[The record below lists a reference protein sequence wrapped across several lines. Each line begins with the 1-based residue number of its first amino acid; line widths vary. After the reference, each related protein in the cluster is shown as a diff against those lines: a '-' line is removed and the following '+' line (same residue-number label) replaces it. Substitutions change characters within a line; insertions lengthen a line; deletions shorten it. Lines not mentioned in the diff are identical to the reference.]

1 MAKKQFKAESK
12 RLLDMMIHSIYTH
25 KEIFLRELISNAS
38 DAIDKRYYA
47 AMQKGGEGMDRS
59 DYFIRLTPSE
69 STRTLTITDNGCGMT
84 EKELEE
90 DLGTIAKSGTL
101 AFKQAMDKP
110 EEGKSAPEVDVI
122 GQFGV
127 GFYSAFMVA
136 KNIKVYSR
144 TEDGEGHVWES
155 DGQDGYTVKPFDYP
169 TVGTQIVLTLK
180 DDEEGEDYSQYLRE
194 YTLTSLVKKYSDYVR
209 YPIRMMEE
217 KRVPKGEKE
226 EGKPQEYETVME
238 DVVLNSMV
246 PLWKR
251 AKSEVTEEEYN
262 RFYRDNFFD
271 MDDPLSVIR
280 VSVEGAVSY
289 TALLFIPKKAPW
301 DFFTKGYKR
310 GLKLYSSGVMIMDAC
325 EDLLPDYFGFVK
337 GLVDS
342 PDLSLNISREM
353 LQHDRQLKAI
363 ANNLKKKIQ
372 AELKKMLDSDRE
384 KYETFY
390 KAFSQSIKFGVY
402 DQYGMNA
409 DFLKDLLLFWSA
421 AESKNVTLHEYVAAM
436 KEDQKAIYYAA
447 GDSLSHCLGLP
458 QAELIRDKG
467 YDLLCLTDD
476 VDEFAV
482 RVLGSYEEKPFKAAT
497 DDDLGLA
504 SEEEKKAME
513 EKAAES
519 KDLLEKIR
527 EDLDGKVKE
536 VKLSDRLTKSV
547 ACLNGEGGV
556 SIEMYKV
563 LKAMPNAG
571 DIPMDFVLELNPNHP
586 VFAKLAILSDE
597 DRKQYAELLY
607 QQARLMAGLPLD
619 DPAAFSELVCKLM

>member
-12 RLLDMMIHSIYTH
+12 RLLEMMIHSIYTH

-47 AMQKGGEGMDRS
+47 AMQNGGQGMDRS

-69 STRTLTITDNGCGMT
+69 STRTLTITDNGCGMS

-90 DLGTIAKSGTL
+90 NLGTIAKSGTL
-101 AFKQAMDKP
+101 AFKEAMDK
-110 EEGKSAPEVDVI
+110 GADVDVI

-136 KNIKVYSR
+136 KNIKVYSK

-155 DGQDGYTVKPFDYP
+155 DGQEGYTIKPFDYP
-169 TVGTQIVLTLK
+169 SVGTQIVLTLK
-180 DDEEGEDYSQYLRE
+180 DDEEGEDYSQYLQE
-194 YTLTSLVKKYSDYVR
+194 YTLSSLVKKYSDYVR
-209 YPIRMMEE
+209 YPIRMMQE
-217 KRVPKGEKE
+217 KRQPKPGTENAD
-226 EGKPQEYETVME
+226 KPEYENVSE

-246 PLWKR
+246 PLWKKS
-251 AKSEVTEEEYN
+251 KSEVTEEEYN

-271 MDDPLSVIR
+271 MEDPLTTIR

-301 DFFTKGYKR
+301 DFYTKGYKR

-342 PDLSLNISREM
+342 PDLSLNISREL

-372 AELKKMLDSDRE
+372 SELKKLLDSDRE

-390 KAFSQSIKFGVY
+390 KAFAQSIKFGVY

-409 DFLKDLLLFWSA
+409 DFLKDLLLYHSA
-421 AESKNVTLHEYVAAM
+421 REQKLITLHEYVAAM
-436 KEDQKAIYYAA
+436 AEGQSFIYYAA
-447 GDSLSHCLGLP
+447 GDSLAHALSLP
-458 QAELIRDKG
+458 QAELIREKG
-467 YDLLCLTDD
+467 YDMLCLTED
-476 VDEFAV
+476 VDEFAI
-482 RVLGSYEEKPFKAAT
+482 RILNEYEQKPFKAAT
-497 DDDLGLA
+497 DPDLGL
-504 SEEEKKAME
+504 SSDE
-513 EKAAES
+513 EKAAMAEKAES
-519 KDLLEKIR
+519 SKALLEKLQA
-527 EDLDGKVKE
+527 DLEGKVAE

-547 ACLNGEGGV
+547 ACLNGREGMSV
-556 SIEMYKV
+556 EMYKV
-563 LKAMPNAG
+563 LSSMPGAEKV
-571 DIPMDFVLELNPNHP
+571 PMEFVLELNPRHP
-586 VFAKLAILSDE
+586 VFEKLSTLADE
-597 DRKQYAELLY
+597 DRKQYALLLY
-607 QQARLMAGLPLD
+607 EQARLMAGLPLE
-619 DPAAFSELVCKLM
+619 DPAAFSERVCKLM

>member
-1 MAKKQFKAESK
+1 M
-12 RLLDMMIHSIYTH
+12 
-25 KEIFLRELISNAS
+25 
-38 DAIDKRYYA
+38 
-47 AMQKGGEGMDRS
+47 
-59 DYFIRLTPSE
+59 
-69 STRTLTITDNGCGMT
+69 
-84 EKELEE
+84 
-90 DLGTIAKSGTL
+90 
-101 AFKQAMDKP
+101 
-110 EEGKSAPEVDVI
+110 
-122 GQFGV
+122 
-127 GFYSAFMVA
+127 
-136 KNIKVYSR
+136 
-144 TEDGEGHVWES
+144 
-155 DGQDGYTVKPFDYP
+155 
-169 TVGTQIVLTLK
+169 
-180 DDEEGEDYSQYLRE
+180 
-194 YTLTSLVKKYSDYVR
+194 VKKYSDYVR

-226 EGKPQEYETVME
+226 EGKPQEYENVSE

-271 MDDPLSVIR
+271 VDDPLSVIR

-372 AELKKMLDSDRE
+372 AELKKMLESDRE

-421 AESKNVTLHEYVAAM
+421 AEGRNVTLHEYVAAM

-519 KDLLEKIR
+519 KDLLEKIKA
-527 EDLDGKVKE
+527 DLDGKVKE

-556 SIEMYKV
+556 SIEMYKT

-586 VFAKLAILSDE
+586 VFAKLSTLSDE

-619 DPAAFSELVCKLM
+619 DPAAFSEMICKLM

>member
-47 AMQKGGEGMDRS
+47 AMQNGGEGMDRS

-110 EEGKSAPEVDVI
+110 DADVDVI

-155 DGQDGYTVKPFDYP
+155 DGQDGYTVKPFDFP

-194 YTLTSLVKKYSDYVR
+194 YMLKSLVKKYSDYVR

-251 AKSEVTEEEYN
+251 SKGEVTEEEYN
-262 RFYRDNFFD
+262 QFYRDNFFD
-271 MDDPLSVIR
+271 VDDPLTTIR

-301 DFFTKGYKR
+301 DFYTKGYKR
-310 GLKLYSSGVMIMDAC
+310 GLKLYSSGVMIMDAY

-372 AELKKMLDSDRE
+372 SELKKMLDSDRE

-409 DFLKDLLLFWSA
+409 DFLKDLLMYWSA
-421 AESKNVTLHEYVAAM
+421 GEEKNVTLHEYVAKM

-447 GDSLSHCLGLP
+447 GDSLAHCLGLP

-482 RVLGSYEEKPFKAAT
+482 RVLASYEEKPFKAAT

-504 SEEEKKAME
+504 SDEEKKAIA
-513 EKAAES
+513 EKAEES
-519 KDLLEKIR
+519 KDLLEKLK
-527 EDLDGKVKE
+527 EDLAGKVKE

-571 DIPMDFVLELNPNHP
+571 DIPMEFVLELNPEHP
-586 VFAKLAILSDE
+586 VFQKLSVLSDA
-597 DRKQYAELLY
+597 DRKEYAELLY
-607 QQARLMAGLPLD
+607 QQARLMAGLPLE
-619 DPAAFSELVCKLM
+619 DPAAFSELICKLM

>member
-12 RLLDMMIHSIYTH
+12 RLLEMMIHSIYTH

-47 AMQKGGEGMDRS
+47 AMQNGGQGMDRS

-69 STRTLTITDNGCGMT
+69 STRTLTITDNGCGMS

-90 DLGTIAKSGTL
+90 NLGTIAKSGTL
-101 AFKQAMDKP
+101 AFKEAMDK
-110 EEGKSAPEVDVI
+110 GADVDVI

-136 KNIKVYSR
+136 KNIKVYSK

-155 DGQDGYTVKPFDYP
+155 DGQEGYTIKPFDYP
-169 TVGTQIVLTLK
+169 SVGTQIVLTLK
-180 DDEEGEDYSQYLRE
+180 DDEEGEDYSQYLNQ
-194 YTLTSLVKKYSDYVR
+194 YTLSSLVKKYSDYVR
-209 YPIRMMEE
+209 YPIRMMQE
-217 KRVPKGEKE
+217 KRQPKPGTENAD
-226 EGKPQEYETVME
+226 KPEYETVME

-246 PLWKR
+246 PLWKKS
-251 AKSEVTEEEYN
+251 KSEVTDEEYN

-271 MDDPLSVIR
+271 MEDPLTTIR

-301 DFFTKGYKR
+301 DFYTKGYKR

-342 PDLSLNISREM
+342 PDLSLNISREL

-372 AELKKMLDSDRE
+372 SELKKLLDSDRE
-384 KYETFY
+384 KYEIFY
-390 KAFSQSIKFGVY
+390 KAFAQSIKFGVY

-409 DFLKDLLLFWSA
+409 DFLKDLLLYHSA
-421 AESKNVTLHEYVAAM
+421 REQKLITLHEYVAAM
-436 KEDQKAIYYAA
+436 AEGQSFIYYAA
-447 GDSLSHCLGLP
+447 GDSLAHALSLP
-458 QAELIRDKG
+458 QAELIREKG
-467 YDLLCLTDD
+467 YDMLCLTED
-476 VDEFAV
+476 VDEFAI
-482 RVLGSYEEKPFKAAT
+482 RILNEYEQKPFKAAT
-497 DDDLGLA
+497 DPDLGLS
-504 SEEEKKAME
+504 SEEEKAAMA
-513 EKAAES
+513 EKAES
-519 KDLLEKIR
+519 SKALLEKLQA
-527 EDLDGKVKE
+527 DLEGKVSE

-547 ACLNGEGGV
+547 ACLNGREGMSV
-556 SIEMYKV
+556 EMYKV
-563 LKAMPNAG
+563 LSSMPGAEKV
-571 DIPMDFVLELNPNHP
+571 PMEFVLELNPRHP
-586 VFAKLAILSDE
+586 VFEKLSTLGDE
-597 DRKQYAELLY
+597 DRKQYALLLY
-607 QQARLMAGLPLD
+607 EQARLMAGLPLE
-619 DPAAFSELVCKLM
+619 DPAAFSERVCKLM

>member
-12 RLLDMMIHSIYTH
+12 RLLEMMIHSIYTH

-47 AMQKGGEGMDRS
+47 AMQNGGQGMDRS

-69 STRTLTITDNGCGMT
+69 STRTLTITDNGCGMS

-90 DLGTIAKSGTL
+90 NLGTIAKSGTL
-101 AFKQAMDKP
+101 AFKEAMDK
-110 EEGKSAPEVDVI
+110 GADVDVI

-136 KNIKVYSR
+136 KNIKVYSK

-155 DGQDGYTVKPFDYP
+155 DGQEGYTIKPFDYP
-169 TVGTQIVLTLK
+169 SVGTQIVLTLK
-180 DDEEGEDYSQYLRE
+180 DDEEGEDYSQYLQE
-194 YTLTSLVKKYSDYVR
+194 YTLSSLVKKYSDYVR
-209 YPIRMMEE
+209 YPIRMMQE
-217 KRVPKGEKE
+217 KRQPKPGTENAD
-226 EGKPQEYETVME
+226 KPEYENVSE

-246 PLWKR
+246 PLWKKS
-251 AKSEVTEEEYN
+251 KSEVTEEEYN

-271 MDDPLSVIR
+271 MEDPLTTIR

-301 DFFTKGYKR
+301 DFYTQGYKR

-342 PDLSLNISREM
+342 PDLSLNISREL

-372 AELKKMLDSDRE
+372 SELKKLLDSDRE

-390 KAFSQSIKFGVY
+390 KAFAQSIKFGVY

-409 DFLKDLLLFWSA
+409 DFLKDLLLYHSA
-421 AESKNVTLHEYVAAM
+421 REQKLITLHEYVAAM
-436 KEDQKAIYYAA
+436 AEGQSFIYYAA
-447 GDSLSHCLGLP
+447 GDSLAHALSLP
-458 QAELIRDKG
+458 QAELIREKG
-467 YDLLCLTDD
+467 YDMLCLTED
-476 VDEFAV
+476 VDEFAI
-482 RVLGSYEEKPFKAAT
+482 RILNEYEQKPFKAAT
-497 DDDLGLA
+497 DPDLGL
-504 SEEEKKAME
+504 SSDE
-513 EKAAES
+513 EKAAMAEKAES
-519 KDLLEKIR
+519 SKALLEKLQA
-527 EDLDGKVKE
+527 DLEGKVAE

-547 ACLNGEGGV
+547 ACLNGREGMSV
-556 SIEMYKV
+556 EMYKV
-563 LKAMPNAG
+563 LSSMPGAEKV
-571 DIPMDFVLELNPNHP
+571 PMEFVLELNPRHP
-586 VFAKLAILSDE
+586 VFEKLSTLADE
-597 DRKQYAELLY
+597 DRKQYALLLY
-607 QQARLMAGLPLD
+607 EQARLMAGLPLE
-619 DPAAFSELVCKLM
+619 DPAAFSERVCKLM